1 MTVGGGTMSA
11 NPSINQ
17 QRYGKLLAKTL
28 PGVIE
33 AEEEYQRLLHEAEKL
48 FDKGEDSLA
57 PEEQALL
64 ELLVHLVQDYEER
77 HYHIKAADPRTVLLE
92 LMELRK
98 VKPRDLWRIFGSKGV
113 TSEVLSGRR
122 DISKAKA
129 KALAEYFHVSVELF
143 I

>member
-1 MTVGGGTMSA
+1 MSA
-11 NPSINQ
+11 SPAINQ

-28 PGVIE
+28 PVIIGSE
-33 AEEEYQRLLHEAEKL
+33 REYKRLLNEAEKL
-48 FDKGEDSLA
+48 FDKGEDNLA
-57 PEEQALL
+57 PEEQALS

-77 HYHIKAADPRTVLLE
+77 RYRIKAADPRAILLE
-92 LMELRK
+92 LMEARN
-98 VKPRDLWRIFGSKGV
+98 VKPRDLWEVFRSRGI

-122 DISKAKA
+122 EISKAKA

>member
-1 MTVGGGTMSA
+1 MSA
-11 NPSINQ
+11 SPAINQ

-28 PGVIE
+28 PVIIEKE
-33 AEEEYQRLLHEAEKL
+33 AQYKRLLHEAEKL
-48 FDKGEDSLA
+48 FDKGEDNLA

-77 HYHIKAADPRTVLLE
+77 HYQIKAADPRTILLE
-92 LMELRK
+92 LMEARE
-98 VKPRDLWRIFGSKGV
+98 VKPRDLWDIFRSKGI

-122 DISKAKA
+122 EISKAKA

>member
-1 MTVGGGTMSA
+1 MIGESGKMSA
-11 NPSINQ
+11 SPAINQ

-28 PGVIE
+28 PVIIE
-33 AEEEYQRLLHEAEKL
+33 RETEYKRLLHEAEKL
-48 FDKGEDSLA
+48 FDKGEDNLA

-77 HYHIKAADPRTVLLE
+77 HYHIKAADPRTILLE
-92 LMELRK
+92 LMEARN
-98 VKPRDLWRIFGSKGV
+98 VKPRDLWEIFRSRGI

-122 DISKAKA
+122 EISKAKA
-129 KALAEYFHVSVELF
+129 KALAEYFHVSAELF